1 MWEFQIS
8 WRKKK
13 EKKKKQKSEALCY
26 GHKVANSIFILDT
39 MNELGTLMQYS
50 YPLQKI
56 FLADKSIAS
65 RTGHDKVWDPFE
77 KDCSLKETNEN
88 VESDVTVFVFF
99 IYSSGSEPRTEC
111 TRCLY
116 TPNRTT
122 QTEKS
127 TAEKKNGLD
136 NIFKHFCS
144 LVG

>member
-1 MWEFQIS
+1 
-8 WRKKK
+8 
-13 EKKKKQKSEALCY
+13 
-26 GHKVANSIFILDT
+26 

-127 TAEKKNGLD
+127 TAEKKKMAWI
-136 NIFKHFCS
+136 IFSSTFVH
-144 LVG
+144 